1 MASQT
6 ANRLANDSWRV
17 FLLQLNFVCQDLLN
31 VRRFGIIRAIRKD
44 ESGGEYQ
51 VHVQWFTHGSKM
63 ILQELA
69 HSRGLFL
76 LEHCD
81 DILAP
86 TIKQKVEV
94 DLWTRGEER
103 ADDKAPDGQHYH
115 CA

>member
-1 MASQT
+1 
-6 ANRLANDSWRV
+6 
-17 FLLQLNFVCQDLLN
+17 
-31 VRRFGIIRAIRKD
+31 
-44 ESGGEYQ
+44 
-51 VHVQWFTHGSKM
+51 M

-86 TIKQKVEV
+86 TIKQKIEV